1 MRYSL
6 FALLLLLAT
15 ACTRETQTTI
25 RFNVQDP
32 DDTPPRVIV
41 GWNNDKVSIDPTTGE
56 GVKTMDLQ
64 APTYALIEV
73 RKHDRRLCFL
83 EPGKD
88 LTLAY
93 SQKKGEKQVTY
104 GGVLA
109 RNRIHQSRKLCH
121 DSNQLQRHGCQK
133 GRPKSGLRIGAEPT
147 EGGNDPLLENLQRV
161 GSQTAEGGN
170 FCSPATVPSV
180 FTDAGLQCHGT

>member
-109 RNRIHQSRKLCH
+109 KETEFI
-121 DSNQLQRHGCQK
+121 NQ
-133 GRPKSGLRIGAEPT
+133 
-147 EGGNDPLLENLQRV
+147 
-161 GSQTAEGGN
+161 
-170 FCSPATVPSV
+170 
-180 FTDAGLQCHGT
+180 